1 MLIGLLQSKTNKLE
15 FTPEGTRL
23 SRPHC
28 GQRDGCRFNPGVPSM
43 SQLDFSITFSHFSGF
58 VMCFYVFSHYMAG
71 LLIRFWYNQKAR
83 VASEVVSSETQAHA
97 DHSVFLKRILTL

>member
-1 MLIGLLQSKTNKLE
+1 
-15 FTPEGTRL
+15 
-23 SRPHC
+23 
-28 GQRDGCRFNPGVPSM
+28 M

-83 VASEVVSSETQAHA
+83 GVSETVSSKSQARA
-97 DHSVFLKRILTL
+97 DHSVFLKRILSL